1 VRRNGESFEARNA
14 LVEGGE
20 EHDDDPDAAET
31 QPRMWS
37 PLPVATGPKAMPMRL
52 EVKIDPR

>member
-1 VRRNGESFEARNA
+1 MLLSK
-14 LVEGGE
+14 E
-20 EHDDDPDAAET
+20 ERSTMTIPTPPRT
-31 QPRMWS
+31 QPRTWS